1 MVQTCQKCANE
12 SPTGD
17 KFCRQC
23 GEPFVAESA
32 TSGAATRNYIKQE
45 RPPSVATGDSG
56 YFPPSVADAIVGE
69 TERYYQPPQVPV
81 PPPQSTSQFRAKK
94 SWRWRGFLW
103 VLAFL
108 LSALIGSMITIPLV
122 RFGRTARPATP
133 EQSIRNDAEREAR
146 RREERRRREVL
157 DKMREAKERSDNAM
171 ERSRQAVQRFREAL
185 DRAREAG
192 PIILNIGEKLLD
204 LSEYEYTATNGNPVS
219 RIANRIPGYEMLT
232 IRTSDDFE
240 TIKQFYQKK
249 IGAPIIEIN
258 EPYEKWILFQT
269 EKSPSMIVYVDSEF
283 PDERRI
289 VVLRYPFRIVPIEDT
304 QTKK

>member
-32 TSGAATRNYIKQE
+32 ASGAATRNYIKQE
-45 RPPSVATGDSG
+45 KPPSVATGDSG

-69 TERYYQPPQVPV
+69 TERYYQPPQLPV
-81 PPPQSTSQFRAKK
+81 PPPQSTSQFRPKK
-94 SWRWRGFLW
+94 SWRWRGFMW

-108 LSALIGSMITIPLV
+108 LSALIGSMITIPFV
-122 RFGRTARPATP
+122 RSRGRMARVP
-133 EQSIRNDAEREAR
+133 EQPIRSDAEREAR
-146 RREERRRREVL
+146 RREDQRRKDVQN
-157 DKMREAKERSDNAM
+157 KMREARERSDNAR
-171 ERSRQAVQRFREAL
+171 ENSRRAVERFREAY

-192 PIILNIGEKLLD
+192 SVILSSGEKLLD
-204 LSEYEYTATNGNPVS
+204 LSEYDYTSANGIPVS
-219 RIANRIPGYEMLT
+219 KIANRIPGYEMLT
-232 IRTSDDFE
+232 IRTLDDID

-249 IGAPIIEIN
+249 IGVPIIQIN
-258 EPYEKWILFQT
+258 EPYEKWLLFQT
-269 EKSPSMIVYVDSEF
+269 EKSPSLIVYVDSDS

-289 VVLRYPFRIVPIEDT
+289 IVLRYPFRFIPIEDT